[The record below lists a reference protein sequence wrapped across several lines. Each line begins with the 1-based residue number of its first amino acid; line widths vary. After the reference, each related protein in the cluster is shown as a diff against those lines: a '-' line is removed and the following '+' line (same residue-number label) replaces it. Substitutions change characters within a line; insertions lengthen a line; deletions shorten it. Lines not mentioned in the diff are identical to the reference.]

1 MKNYI
6 TFPNQYINPHNF
18 VLDTSAILGVFE
30 TNLNDRFTIKL
41 NQNPLEV
48 TVEHTSDAALQQEF
62 IDNIRQALLAK
73 PGLGEIKVQLPE
85 GFEVTFVE
93 FG

>member
-6 TFPNQYINPHNF
+6 TFPNQSVNPHDF
-18 VLDTSAILGVFE
+18 VLDTSAITGLFQKNSPSGF
-30 TNLNDRFTIKL
+30 NIKL
-41 NQNPLEV
+41 NQNGVEV
-48 TVEHTSDAALQQEF
+48 SVEHTSDAALQQEF

-85 GFEVTFVE
+85 GFEVTFIE
-93 FG
+93 FA